1 MLLKLYGDLFLA
13 GPASE
18 YLGKGGALEYM
29 STVTFH
35 FLICVRILLVVIERI
50 PTSPLSQ

>member
-18 YLGKGGALEYM
+18 YLGKGGSLEYM
-29 STVTFH
+29 STVIFH
-35 FLICVRILLVVIERI
+35 CLICVRILLVVIERI